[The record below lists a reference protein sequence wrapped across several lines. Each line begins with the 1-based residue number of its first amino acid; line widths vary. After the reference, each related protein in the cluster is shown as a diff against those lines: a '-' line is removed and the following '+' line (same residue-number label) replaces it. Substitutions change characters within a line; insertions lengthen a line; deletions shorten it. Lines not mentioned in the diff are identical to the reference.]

1 MIQTILNMPYFCIK
15 INLII
20 IIMMI
25 KLDAVINK
33 KEKQIGKLLKK

>member
-1 MIQTILNMPYFCIK
+1 MIQIILNMPNFCIK
-15 INLII
+15 INLI

>member
-15 INLII
+15 IKLI